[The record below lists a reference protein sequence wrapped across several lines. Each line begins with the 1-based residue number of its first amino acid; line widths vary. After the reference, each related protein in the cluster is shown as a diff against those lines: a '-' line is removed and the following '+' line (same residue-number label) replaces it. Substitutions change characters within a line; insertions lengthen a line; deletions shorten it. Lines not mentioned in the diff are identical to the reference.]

1 MKKILI
7 IDNSIAIRNIIRNLF
22 TDNQRILIYEAN
34 FDLADLKSIFK
45 EIQNS
50 L

>member
-34 FDLADLKSIFK
+34 SKEETEKS
-45 EIQNS
+45 E
-50 L
+50 